1 MNKIKR
7 IYIAS
12 PYTNGW
18 QSDNVRRQMDAAN
31 ILMDLGFSP
40 YTPLL
45 THFQS
50 MIHPRKER
58 DWLNLDLEWL
68 SVCQALIRIKPII
81 NGKELLSSG
90 ADEEEQKAKDLGLPI
105 FIFNTLEEMENF
117 FIKYNNGNI

>member
-1 MNKIKR
+1 MAKIKR

-12 PYTNGW
+12 PYSNGW
-18 QSDNVRRQMDAAN
+18 QSDNVRRQMDASN
-31 ILMDLGFSP
+31 ILMDLGFFP

-68 SVCQALIRIKPII
+68 SASHALVRIKPII
-81 NGKELLSSG
+81 NGKEILSNG
-90 ADEEEQKAKDLGLPI
+90 ADEEEAKARELGI
-105 FIFNTLEEMENF
+105 HVFIFTTLEEMKYYFENNE
-117 FIKYNNGNI
+117 I